1 MPRRSR
7 ADLSVVVPLSTTRR
21 PPPPDELTAEQGEVW
36 RASVAAMPAD
46 WFGRETYPL
55 LAAYCRHVCRSRWLA
70 QEIDANADR
79 ILKLGGGVAM
89 LDKLFGMAKRESRA
103 VMAHARSVAA
113 HQVPGR
119 NSTPSPLAD
128 RLTDQREATTTTR
141 RAMMTTDELNEAIQ
155 RTLRRARDEL
165 CTVGMSPG
173 RRQ

>member
-79 ILKLGGGVAM
+79 ILKLDGGVAM
-89 LDKLFGMAKRESRA
+89 LDKLFGMAERESRA
-103 VMAHARSVAA
+103 VMAHARS
-113 HQVPGR
+113 
-119 NSTPSPLAD
+119 L
-128 RLTDQREATTTTR
+128 RLT
-141 RAMMTTDELNEAIQ
+141 IQ
-155 RTLRRARDEL
+155 AKLDAKSAGRQANGPARGYYDHAE
-165 CTVGMSPG
+165 GDDDY
-173 RRQ
+173 